1 METFRAMAGAACFL
15 GIVITVFSSLYPSEK
30 FAKQMKIIFSLI
42 FVLSVAKPVIG
53 GKITLPE
60 MGKTVAASTERYEA
74 MNEGTYDYFIRS
86 VESNISA
93 SLEALL
99 NEINIYPDKIETS
112 INISDSGSISINEV
126 RLFMEDTDK
135 FPEAKERICKA
146 ADSDV
151 KVTAFTSSSEISSE

>member
-42 FVLSVAKPVIG
+42 FILSVAKPVIG
-53 GKITLPE
+53 GKIVLPE
-60 MGKTVAASTERYEA
+60 MGETVAASTERYEA
-74 MNEGTYDYFIRS
+74 MNEETYDYFIRS

-93 SLEALL
+93 SLEVLL

-146 ADSDV
+146 IDNDV
-151 KVTAFTSSSEISSE
+151 KVTDFTSNSEISSE